1 MEVFYEHKYYWNA
14 SFYGCDRPGVEKGPE
29 ELRKSNL
36 IDIFEEN
43 HTVYDLGDIEVEKAN
58 AEDKF
63 LSNSKLKYLDQV
75 VNANN
80 NLATKVLE
88 ALENNTLPF
97 IVGGDHSLALGSIA
111 GSSQFL
117 GNDLAVIWI
126 DAHGDINT
134 HETTPS
140 GNIHGMPLAASM
152 GIGYEKLTS
161 IFFNN
166 FKVKPENVFI
176 LACRD
181 LDEGEIE
188 LIDKLDINVW
198 TNQDINNKGIDK
210 VVKELLS
217 LISSKNIK
225 NIHLSYDIDCLDPE
239 YVPGTGTPVSDGL
252 SFSESKSLLEAIL
265 GTSLVKSIDFVEYNP
280 DLDQNNRT
288 KETCIE
294 LLKLISCNLK

>member
-1 MEVFYEHKYYWNA
+1 MPL
-14 SFYGCDRPGVEKGPE
+14 FYGCDRPGVEKGPE
-29 ELRKSNL
+29 ELRKNNL

>member
-1 MEVFYEHKYYWNA
+1 MNI
-14 SFYGCDRPGVEKGPE
+14 SIIGMPLFYGCDRPGVEKGPE

-252 SFSESKSLLEAIL
+252 SFSESKSLLESIL

>member
-1 MEVFYEHKYYWNA
+1 MNI
-14 SFYGCDRPGVEKGPE
+14 SIIGMPLFYGCDRPGVEKGPE
-29 ELRKSNL
+29 ELRKNNL

-58 AEDKF
+58 AENKF

>member
-1 MEVFYEHKYYWNA
+1 MNI
-14 SFYGCDRPGVEKGPE
+14 SIIGMPLFYGCDRPGVEKGPE
-29 ELRKSNL
+29 ELRKNNL

-97 IVGGDHSLALGSIA
+97 IIGGDHSLALGSIA

-198 TNQDINNKGIDK
+198 TNQDINDKGIDK

-252 SFSESKSLLEAIL
+252 SFSESKSLLESIL

>member
-1 MEVFYEHKYYWNA
+1 MNI
-14 SFYGCDRPGVEKGPE
+14 SIIGMPLFYGCDRPGVEKGPE
-29 ELRKSNL
+29 ELRKNNL

-80 NLATKVLE
+80 NLAKKVLE